1 MKPVKLS
8 LTQLKRFMSLLH
20 LERASEDT
28 IVKMT
33 INDEV
38 VIDLIK
44 NNCVDKVDGAMV
56 INSKGIS
63 EIERLSRIS
72 GLDRA

>member
-1 MKPVKLS
+1 
-8 LTQLKRFMSLLH
+8 
-20 LERASEDT
+20 
-28 IVKMT
+28 MT